1 MSLRSGLHSLR
12 LDCILLKAA
21 AILLLT
27 GYKLADGKG
36 VGVSKIIWS
45 NGLLDPWH
53 GGGFLT
59 P

>member
-1 MSLRSGLHSLR
+1 M
-12 LDCILLKAA
+12 LDTEA
-21 AILLLT
+21 LT
-27 GYKLADGKG
+27 HRYGGYRLADGKG